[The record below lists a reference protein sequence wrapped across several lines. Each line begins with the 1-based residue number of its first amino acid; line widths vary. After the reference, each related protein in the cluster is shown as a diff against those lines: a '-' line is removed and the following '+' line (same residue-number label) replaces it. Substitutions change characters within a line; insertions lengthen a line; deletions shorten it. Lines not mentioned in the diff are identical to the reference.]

1 MELAVQVP
9 RAGYAM
15 VMADKDE
22 KRVNPDPPRAP
33 GTPELPDLDVD
44 PTQFVDGQPRPCPPV
59 NVDEPP
65 D

>member
-1 MELAVQVP
+1 
-9 RAGYAM
+9 
-15 VMADKDE
+15 MADKDE

-44 PTQFVDGQPRPCPPV
+44 PTQFLHGQPRPCPAV